1 MEVDEKVSLLD
12 NLLYRLI
19 VKGLIKILMINQDN
33 KN

>member
-1 MEVDEKVSLLD
+1 MEVDEKVSLID

-19 VKGLIKILMINQDN
+19 VKGLIKILMINRDN